1 MSDTKRF
8 ATSTLALILT
18 STTPMIVATDTLAN
32 TVMSIKVDLIE
43 LPDDVTSDY
52 LIGRTEKGYLIAL
65 KKADDGTTLNKLA
78 IASFDLDGQF
88 IFTPAE
94 LQQGEDGLYFESV
107 PSGGVLMTD
116 DKQPLRVDPR
126 FVATVLVQDNGGEY
140 LGKLM
145 AVIKDDELLFGPET
159 NVGVGTIVNLTMLKM
174 AKKTFLVAKSETKDV
189 VLVMEAQKFD
199 KTTWISQG
207 HIGNLDEDGNI
218 VNISTTDLSAF
229 GIGIP
234 PTSTASRAMPAS
246 TGAGHDK
253 EAELAVA

>member
-8 ATSTLALILT
+8 ATSTLALILA

-43 LPDDVTSDY
+43 LPDAVTGDY

-78 IASFDLDGQF
+78 IASSDLDGQF
-88 IFTPAE
+88 IFAPAE
-94 LQQGEDGLYFESV
+94 LRQGEDGLYFESV

-116 DKQPLRVDPR
+116 DKQPLRIDPR
-126 FVATVLVQDNGGEY
+126 FVATLLVQDNGGEY
-140 LGKLM
+140 LGELV
-145 AVIKDDELLFGPET
+145 AVIEDDELLFGPET
-159 NVGVGTIVNLTMLKM
+159 NVGQGTLVELTMLTL
-174 AKKTFLVAKSETKDV
+174 AKKTFLVAKSEAKG
-189 VLVMEAQKFD
+189 VLLAFEAKKFD
-199 KTTWISQG
+199 KTTWIAQG
-207 HIGNLDEDGNI
+207 NIGHLGEDGNI
-218 VNISTTDLSAF
+218 VDISTTGLSAF

-246 TGAGHDK
+246 TGAGHDVEK
-253 EAELAVA
+253 RVAA